1 MLAPCRP
8 RSGAADVFHSL
19 IATWFDLTL
28 RWGYGGVFV
37 MMAIE
42 STVFPL
48 PSEVVIPPA
57 AYWAAQGHMS
67 FWGVVAAAT
76 LGSWAGSALSY
87 WVARVVG
94 RPLILRYGRYVFVSE
109 KKWLLAERWINRY
122 SAAGIFFARLLPVV
136 RHLVSLP
143 AGAARMRFGLFTTMT
158 LAGSFLWST
167 VLAWFGLRVLGD
179 EPQLLKDPER
189 MVHVLKDKLA
199 WFVGAALVLLVL
211 YVLVDVIGRRLKRD
225 TADAAGTP

>member
-1 MLAPCRP
+1 M
-8 RSGAADVFHSL
+8 FHSL
-19 IATWFDLTL
+19 LAVWFRLTL
-28 RWGYGGVFV
+28 EWGYAGVFAL
-37 MMAIE
+37 MAIE

-57 AYWAAQGHMS
+57 AYWAAQGRMH

-87 WVARVVG
+87 GVARAVG
-94 RPLILRYGRYVFVSE
+94 RPLILRYGRYFFVSE
-109 KKWLLAERWINRY
+109 RKWQLAEGWINRY

-158 LAGSFLWST
+158 LVGSFLWST
-167 VLAWFGLRVLGD
+167 VLAWFGARVLAD
-179 EPQLLKDPER
+179 EPRLLQDPDALVR
-189 MVHVLKDKLA
+189 VLKHKLV
-199 WFVGAALVLLVL
+199 WFVVAAVVLLAL

-225 TADAAGTP
+225 VPGGTQAL

>member
-1 MLAPCRP
+1 
-8 RSGAADVFHSL
+8 VFHSL
-19 IATWFDLTL
+19 LTFWFDLTL
-28 RWGYGGVFV
+28 RWGYAGVFV
-37 MMAIE
+37 LMAIE

-57 AYWAAQGHMS
+57 AYLATQGHMH

-87 WVARVVG
+87 AVARAVG
-94 RPLILRYGRYVFVSE
+94 RPLLLRYGRYVFVPE

-143 AGAARMRFGLFTTMT
+143 AGAARMRFSVFTTMT
-158 LAGSFLWST
+158 LVGSFLWSV
-167 VLAWFGLRVLGD
+167 VLAWFGARVLG
-179 EPQLLKDPER
+179 EEKRLLQDPNALVR
-189 MVHVLKDKLA
+189 VLQHKLH
-199 WFVGAALVLLVL
+199 WFLAGALVLLLL
-211 YVLVDVIGRRLKRD
+211 YVLVEIIGRRLRRD
-225 TADAAGTP
+225 AVSEGEAC